1 MRLLS
6 GTIFREVF
14 LNSLLGCVLFTLVLF
29 LEFAKSLFE
38 FLVRSSGSPQ
48 QVAYLFALVVPQALP
63 FAIPL
68 GVLVGTLIALSRM
81 SADGE
86 ITAMRAAGI
95 PGRRVLPPIA
105 VFGVLAML
113 VTATASLWLTPW
125 SIRERYRVLNQ
136 LIASELTADVQ
147 PRVFAEQFPNQI
159 LYVADVKEVAPG
171 STTRWRKIFLA
182 DITPPET
189 RPKGP
194 SEQGDSP
201 MLTLATDA
209 LAVPDVPNNRIQ
221 LLLHNANNY
230 VAGKEAKDYVVKTLI
245 SDQRALQASRPAERQ
260 VSRPAVEMDTRPL
273 YRFAYRPND
282 GDPRQILDGRIE
294 LHQRFALPLACLL
307 LALSGIPLG
316 ITSRRASK
324 SAAVVMTV
332 AIAFG
337 YYLGLIGLIS
347 LAGQSKLPPG
357 IAVWLPNSA
366 CAIFGLVM
374 LVRLES
380 PGDHD
385 VIGALTAFFRSLRSR
400 PQRVLGRLGPKPP
413 RVPFPLLVHVIDT
426 YVLSSFLFYFTLWL
440 LSFVILYHMFEFFRL
455 LSDIIKND
463 VPISHV
469 LQYHLFL
476 TPRLV
481 YYFAPVAV
489 LIAVL
494 VVFGV
499 LAKNNEI
506 TAFKA
511 SGISAYRLAAPV
523 LIAGL
528 LLSGSLFAFDHYWVP
543 EFDRRQDQIYNNEIK
558 GRPAQTLQEN
568 RKWIYG
574 QQDAKQDRIYYYN
587 YFDAAEKTMGDVNV
601 YEIDPDRF
609 QLKRQISAQRARWKP
624 GPDKWVF
631 ENGWSSDIDGSYV
644 RKFDFFPEGTRTF
657 PELNERPDY
666 FLKDVKQSPQMN
678 FLELES
684 YIAELKKSGFD
695 TTALQVKL
703 HQKFSKPLFALIL
716 ALVSIPFAFLA
727 GNRGAMTGVGIS
739 LAILLLYWSADQ
751 LSEQVGNLGQLS
763 AAVAAWSPDVVFS
776 LVGLYFLA
784 RMRT

>member
-1 MRLLS
+1 MGLLS
-6 GTIFREVF
+6 RTIFFEVL
-14 LNSLLGCVLFTLVLF
+14 LNSLFGCVLFTLVLF
-29 LEFAKSLFE
+29 LEFAKPLFE
-38 FLVRSSGSPQ
+38 FLVRSSGPPQ
-48 QVAYLFALVVPQALP
+48 QVAYLFALVIPQALP

-86 ITAMRAAGI
+86 VTAMRAAGI
-95 PGRRVLPPIA
+95 SGRSVAPPVAI
-105 VFGVLAML
+105 FGFLTMVA
-113 VTATASLWLTPW
+113 TAAASLWLTPW

-159 LYVADVKEVAPG
+159 LYVGDVKEVAPG

-182 DITPPET
+182 DITPPES

-201 MLTLATDA
+201 MVTLATDA
-209 LAVPDVPNNRIQ
+209 LAAPDVPNNRIQ

-230 VAGKEAKDYVVKTLI
+230 VAGKEAKDYVVQTLA

-273 YRFAYRPND
+273 YRLAYRRKGGD
-282 GDPRQILDGRIE
+282 GRQILDGRIE

-307 LALSGIPLG
+307 LAVSGIPLG
-316 ITSRRASK
+316 ITSRRTGK

-332 AIAFG
+332 GIAFG

-357 IAVWLPNSA
+357 VAVWLPNA
-366 CAIFGLVM
+366 AFAAFGAAAL
-374 LVRLES
+374 LRLES
-380 PGDHD
+380 PRDRD
-385 VIGALTAFFRSLRSR
+385 VSGALASFLRR
-400 PQRVLGRLGPKPP
+400 VGQRRRGALGRLGPRPP
-413 RVPFPLLVHVIDT
+413 VRFGVLVHLVDT

-440 LSFVILYHMFEFFRL
+440 ASFVLLYHMFEFFRL
-455 LSDIIKND
+455 LSDIIKNN

-476 TPRLV
+476 TPRLI

-511 SGISAYRLAAPV
+511 SGVSAYRLAAPV

-528 LLSGSLFAFDHYWVP
+528 LLSAGLFGFDHYWVP

-558 GRPAQTLQEN
+558 GRPAQTYLQAD

-574 QQDAKQDRIYYYN
+574 QQDRIYYYK
-587 YFDAAEKTMGDVNV
+587 YFDAAKKVMSDVKV
-601 YEIDPDRF
+601 YEIDPERF
-609 QLKRQISAQRARWKP
+609 RLKRQISAERARWEP
-624 GPDKWVF
+624 GLNQWVF
-631 ENGWSSDIDGSYV
+631 ENGWSSDIEGSYV
-644 RKFDFFPEGTRTF
+644 KRFDPFAGGTRTF
-657 PELNERPDY
+657 AELSERPDY
-666 FLKDVKQSPQMN
+666 FLKEAKQSPQMN
-678 FLELES
+678 FEELES
-684 YIAELKKSGFD
+684 YIAELKRSGFD
-695 TTALQVKL
+695 TTALQVQFHK
-703 HQKFSKPLFALIL
+703 KFSKPLFALIL

-739 LAILLLYWSADQ
+739 LGILLLYWSADQ
-751 LSEQVGNLGQLS
+751 LSEQVGNLGLLS
-763 AAVAAWSPDVVFS
+763 AATAAWTPDAIFS
-776 LVGLYFLA
+776 LIGLYFLA